1 MLTRRGEMEQKW
13 RTVIAYLDDHQ
24 LDAIIL
30 SRRCNFAWFTA
41 GGLNHVS
48 TAADVG
54 AASLLITR
62 EDISCITSTIE
73 APRIGAE
80 ELSDLGIDMQVHL
93 WYDAADT
100 DQTWA
105 KAIVNRRTA
114 CDARI
119 AGLPASVK
127 PLDADFDRLRWTLNE
142 AEVERYR
149 ALGREVAECL
159 ESACRKARPGMSE
172 HTLASLVAGNLL
184 ERAIRPPV
192 LLIAADE
199 RVERYRHPIPADKKF
214 RNYGMAVACGE
225 RSGLLVSCTRLFSF
239 KPIDALLA
247 RKHEAVCAVDA
258 ALIAASR
265 PGRSLGE
272 VFAVGQKT
280 YAELGFAEEWTL
292 HHQGGL
298 TGYVG
303 REVRGAPGSILEIQ
317 TNQAFAWNPSI
328 TGTKSEDTIIVGER
342 DNEIISATGGWPT
355 RMYEAG
361 GRSWPRSDILVV

>member
-1 MLTRRGEMEQKW
+1 MLTRRAEMEQKW
-13 RTVIAYLDDHQ
+13 RTVIAYLDGHQ
-24 LDAIIL
+24 LDAVIL
-30 SRRCNFAWFTA
+30 SRRCHFAWFTA

-62 EDISCITSTIE
+62 ERVCCITSMIE

-80 ELSDLGIDMQVHL
+80 ELADLGIEVQVHL
-93 WYDAADT
+93 WYDADVTA
-100 DQTWA
+100 QTWV
-105 KAIVNRRTA
+105 KAIGDRRTA
-114 CDARI
+114 CDARV

-142 AEVERYR
+142 AEIERYR
-149 ALGREVAECL
+149 KLGREVAESL
-159 ESACRKARPGMSE
+159 EAACRKARPGMSE
-172 HTLASLVAGNLL
+172 HTLASLVAGSLL

-199 RVERYRHPIPADKKF
+199 RVERFRHPIPAGKKF
-214 RNYGMAVACGE
+214 VNYGMAVACGE

-239 KPIDALLA
+239 KPIDAQLA

-258 ALIAASR
+258 ALIAATR
-265 PGRSLGE
+265 PGRTLGE
-272 VFAVGQKT
+272 VFAIGQKT
-280 YAELGFAEEWTL
+280 YAEHGFAEEWTL

-303 REVRGAPGSILEIQ
+303 REVRGTPGSPLEIRA
-317 TNQAFAWNPSI
+317 NQAFAWNPSI
-328 TGTKSEDTIIVGER
+328 AGTKSEDTIIVGER
-342 DNEIISATGGWPT
+342 DNEIISATGNWPT

-361 GRSWPRSDILVV
+361 GRSWPRSEILVV

>member
-1 MLTRRGEMEQKW
+1 MLMRRGEMEKKW

-41 GGLNHVS
+41 GGSNHVS

-54 AASLLITR
+54 AASLLITC
-62 EDISCITSTIE
+62 EGVCCITSMIE

-80 ELSDLGIDMQVHL
+80 ELADLGIDVQVHL
-93 WYDAADT
+93 WYDADVTA
-100 DQTWA
+100 QTWA
-105 KAIVNRRTA
+105 KAIGDRRTA
-114 CDARI
+114 CDARV
-119 AGLPASVK
+119 AGMPASVK
-127 PLDADFDRLRWTLNE
+127 PLDADFDHLRWTLNE

-149 ALGREVAECL
+149 ELGHEVAECL
-159 ESACRKARPGMSE
+159 EAACRKAQPGMSE
-172 HTLASLVAGNLL
+172 HALASLVAGNLL

-199 RVERYRHPIPADKKF
+199 RVERYRHPIPAGKKF

-247 RKHEAVCAVDA
+247 CKHEAVCAVDA

-265 PGRSLGE
+265 PGRPLGE
-272 VFAVGQKT
+272 VFALGQKT
-280 YAELGFAEEWTL
+280 YAEYGFAEEWTL

-303 REVRGAPGSILEIQ
+303 REVRGTPGNALKIQ
-317 TNQAFAWNPSI
+317 VNQAFAWNPSI
-328 TGTKSEDTIIVGER
+328 AGTKSEDTIIVGES
-342 DNEIISATGGWPT
+342 DNEIISATGNWPT
-355 RMYEAG
+355 HMYEAG
-361 GRSWPRSDILVV
+361 RRSWPRSDILVV